1 MTAGDVVVQME
12 RLNQE
17 VETCTRCELRCNTMH
32 GVPGEGPYD
41 AAIMLVGEGPGFNED
56 KQGRPFVGAAGRFL
70 EELLA
75 VAGLTRKEVYIT
87 NVVKHRPP
95 HNRDPLPSELAAC
108 RPYLERQIA
117 LIRPRVIVTLGR
129 HSLGTFC
136 PGTMIS
142 KVHGQVHE
150 QSGRHLFHLYHPA
163 AALHQERL
171 RQTLLADMSKLT
183 EFLRQEP
190 QEREYDL
197 AGRADVEGEPPEQLS
212 LF

>member
-1 MTAGDVVVQME
+1 MTAGDVADQME
-12 RLNQE
+12 RLNDE
-17 VETCTRCELRCNTMH
+17 VEHCTRCELHCNTTH
-32 GVPGEGPYD
+32 GVPGEGPFD
-41 AAIMLVGEGPGFNED
+41 ASIMLVGEGPGFNED

-75 VAGLTRKEVYIT
+75 VAGLTRRKVYIT

-95 HNRDPLPSELAAC
+95 NNRDPQPHEFAAC

-117 LIRPRVIVTLGR
+117 LIRPRVVVTLGR

-171 RQTLLADMSKLT
+171 RQTLLDDMSTLAD
-183 EFLRQEP
+183 FLRREP
-190 QEREYDL
+190 DGLEHDH
-197 AGRADVEGEPPEQLS
+197 AGRPDLDSDSPEQLS